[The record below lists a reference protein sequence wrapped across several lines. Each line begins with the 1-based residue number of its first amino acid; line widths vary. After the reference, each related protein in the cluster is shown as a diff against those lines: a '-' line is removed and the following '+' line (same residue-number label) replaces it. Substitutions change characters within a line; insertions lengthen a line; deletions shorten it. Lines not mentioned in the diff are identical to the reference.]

1 MGNAQAKTS
10 ASKTI
15 TRYINLQFTFSA
27 AFAVTLDK
35 KMLASNSLRAS
46 WYVHT
51 DPDKTVRA
59 VAAVRGAIATNDTS
73 EPRSRSP
80 LGRRG
85 GLSDWV
91 ASLSKRRLDMYS

>member
-1 MGNAQAKTS
+1 MC
-10 ASKTI
+10 
-15 TRYINLQFTFSA
+15 LHFTFSA
-27 AFAVTLDK
+27 AFAVTLAK
-35 KMLASNSLRAS
+35 KMPVSKSLRAS

-73 EPRSRSP
+73 EPRSRRP
-80 LGRRG
+80 LGRG

-91 ASLSKRRLDMYS
+91 ASLNKRICCQ

>member
-1 MGNAQAKTS
+1 MVCKTLRLIDS
-10 ASKTI
+10 PTL
-15 TRYINLQFTFSA
+15 YIILQFTFSA

-91 ASLSKRRLDMYS
+91 ASLSKRRLDMYL